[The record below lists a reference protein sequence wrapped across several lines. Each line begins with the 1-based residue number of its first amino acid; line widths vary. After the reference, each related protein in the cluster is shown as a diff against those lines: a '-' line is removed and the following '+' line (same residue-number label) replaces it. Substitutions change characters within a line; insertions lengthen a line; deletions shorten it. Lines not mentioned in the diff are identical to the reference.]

1 MKNIFKHFCLA
12 VLALAALAAC
22 SPEEIVH
29 PSEAGIAKASSV
41 EPVITVDQETNLV
54 TFSIPEGTKAVI
66 PVWQFQ
72 DKSGEWT
79 VYSTRDG
86 LQKTYASAGDY
97 TVRMYLMN
105 ASGVSSDY
113 VERTFHIN
121 NTIMNFDKYV
131 TFMAGGLS
139 GSSKEWRIDNAKAG
153 HMGCGPSG
161 TTGSEW
167 WSAQAD
173 EKKDFGVYDN
183 RMSFSSEKEYIFD
196 PGDAGTVY
204 VNWGVTKSKYTPY
217 WDGTETDYV
226 APAELQ
232 VRSFDFEVEG
242 DDLYIVFPAGTLWP
256 YLPND
261 DFIDNPRLKVESM
274 TAKAMELIS
283 DNGAIA
289 WHFSL
294 TSGAAEKTFDG
305 YKYKADSNLWKPI
318 DDNSDFEITSMY
330 YAHGGSWEGYPDG
343 SMTYTQEGA
352 KWTVNLPFESDQ
364 QWQAQFHIQPTSLPL
379 TSAMNY
385 DFSCIINS
393 STSFNGV
400 TIKLTDNTDDGN
412 FLFAETIEVKAFED
426 YVFYLTDLPGI
437 DAANTKLVFDFGGC
451 RENTEVVIRNIVLKD
466 HAVDDGTVLPDTP
479 DEPEEPEEGA
489 HYDVDNAETNFWLSS
504 EIGFT
509 YWYSAGDWSGQLA
522 PEYEWIN
529 GDQKDFKVVIPDG
542 IGGSEW
548 QGQTHFTIDHPA
560 TADKFYDFCA
570 TLNATESST
579 VTVKLAWEGNDNDNA
594 FFYVNNF
601 QVTAFE
607 DCTFK
612 MPNIYPKDKDG
623 NAIDYDKIAV
633 FFDFGRTPAG
643 TEIEIKDVCFQE
655 HQEPQGGGQDEPDEP
670 DQPTPRPGGTELW
683 DASKVSI
690 TYWYSAGDW
699 SGQLAPEIS
708 EIEGGWSVVIPD
720 GIGGS
725 EWQGQTHF
733 TLDAPAKADKTY
745 DFQVVL
751 NSSADC
757 VATVKLAWEGNDNDN
772 FFFYENNVQLKAYE
786 DVTFV
791 KTELFPKDKDGN
803 PVDYDKIALF
813 IDLGRTPAGETVE
826 IKDLSFKEFSAPV
839 DIWDASKVSITYWYS
854 AGDWSGALAPEISEI
869 SNGWSVV
876 IPDGIGGS
884 EWQGQTHFTLDA
896 PAKADKTYD
905 FQVVLNSSADCVAT
919 VKLAWEGNDND
930 NFFFYENN
938 VQLKAYED
946 VTFKKTDLFPKDKDG
961 NPVDY
966 DKIALF
972 VDLGRTPA
980 GETVEIKDIHFYEK

>member
-1 MKNIFKHFCLA
+1 MKNIFKHFCIA
-12 VLALAALAAC
+12 VLTLAAFAAC
-22 SPEEIVH
+22 APEEIVH
-29 PSEAGIAKASSV
+29 PTEAGIAKASSV
-41 EPVITVDQETNLV
+41 EPVIDVDQETNLV
-54 TFSIPEGTKAVI
+54 TFSIPAGTKAVI

-72 DKSGEWT
+72 DKNGEWSI
-79 VYSTRDG
+79 YSTRDG

-97 TVRMYLMN
+97 AVRMYLMN
-105 ASGVSSDY
+105 ASGVSADY
-113 VERTFHIN
+113 VEKTFHIN
-121 NTIMNFDKYV
+121 NTIMNFDKFV

-139 GSSKEWRIDNAKAG
+139 DSSKEWRLDNSKPG

-161 TTGSEW
+161 TTGTEW

-173 EKKDFGVYDN
+173 EKKAFGVYDS
-183 RMSFSSEKEYIFD
+183 RMTFGSDRSYTFD

-204 VNWGVTKSKYTPY
+204 VNWGVTKSQYTPY
-217 WDGTETDYV
+217 WDGTETDYN

-232 VRSFDFEVEG
+232 ARSFEFEVDG

-283 DNGAIA
+283 DNGGIA

-294 TSGAAEKTFDG
+294 TSGAAEKVFDG
-305 YKYKADSNLWKPI
+305 YKYRADSNFWKPI
-318 DDNSDFEITSMY
+318 DDNSDFTITSMY
-330 YAHGGSWEGYPDG
+330 YAHGGGWEGYPDG

-412 FLFAETIEVKAFED
+412 FLFAETVEVKAFED
-426 YVFYLTDLPGI
+426 YVFYLTDLAGI

-451 RENTEVVIRNIVLKD
+451 REGTEMVIRNIVLKD
-466 HAVDDGTVLPDTP
+466 HAVDDGTVLPDVNP
-479 DEPEEPEEGA
+479 DGPDEPEEGA
-489 HYDVDNAETNFWLSS
+489 HYDVDNSSTNFWLSS
-504 EIGFT
+504 GIGFT

-529 GDQKDFKVVIPDG
+529 GDQKDFKVVIPEG

-560 TADKFYDFCA
+560 SADKFYDFCA
-570 TLNATESST
+570 TLNATETST

-601 QVTAFE
+601 EVKAFE

-612 MPNIYPKDKDG
+612 MPNIQPMGKDG
-623 NAIDYDKIAV
+623 APVDYDKIAL

-643 TEIEIKDVCFQE
+643 TEIEIKDICFQE
-655 HQEPQGGGQDEPDEP
+655 HQEPQGGGTEPGDG
-670 DQPTPRPGGTELW
+670 PRPGGTQIW
-683 DASKVSI
+683 DNSKVAIS
-690 TYWYSAGDW
+690 YWYSAGDW

-708 EIEGGWSVVIPD
+708 EITGGWSVVTPE

-733 TLDAPAKADKTY
+733 TLDAPASAACDY
-745 DFQVVL
+745 DFSVVL
-751 NSSADC
+751 NSSVDC
-757 VATVKLAWEGNDNDN
+757 VVTVKLAWEGNDNDN
-772 FFFYENNVQLKAYE
+772 FFFYDGNVELKAYE
-786 DVTFV
+786 DVTYLRT
-791 KTELFPKDKDGN
+791 KIQPMGKDGA

-826 IKDLSFKEFSAPV
+826 IKDISLKEFSSPV
-839 DIWDASKVSITYWYS
+839 DIWDNSKVSITYWYS
-854 AGDWSGALAPEISEI
+854 AGDWSGQLAPEISEI
-869 SNGWSVV
+869 TGGWSVV
-876 IPDGIGGS
+876 TPEGIGGS

-896 PAKADKTYD
+896 PASADKFYD
-905 FQVVLNSSADCVAT
+905 FSLVLNSSVDCPVT

-930 NFFFYENN
+930 NAFFYEGNF
-938 VQLKAYED
+938 QLTAYED
-946 VTFKKTDLFPKDKDG
+946 VTFKKSDIQPMGKDG
-961 NPVDY
+961 APVDY

-980 GETVEIKDIHFYEK
+980 GETVEIKDIHLYEK

>member
-1 MKNIFKHFCLA
+1 MKNIFKHICLA
-12 VLALAALAAC
+12 VLTLAAFAAC
-22 SPEEIVH
+22 APEEIVH
-29 PSEAGIAKASSV
+29 PTEAGIVKASSV

-54 TFSIPEGTKAVI
+54 TFSIPAGTKAVI

-72 DKSGEWT
+72 DKKGEWT
-79 VYSTRDG
+79 VYSSRDG

-97 TVRMYLMN
+97 AVRMYLMN
-105 ASGVSSDY
+105 ASGVSADY
-113 VERTFHIN
+113 VEKTFHIN
-121 NTIMNFDKYV
+121 NTIMNFDKFV
-131 TFMAGGLS
+131 TFMTGGLS
-139 GSSKEWRIDNAKAG
+139 DSSKEWRIDNAKAG

-161 TTGSEW
+161 TTGTEW
-167 WSAQAD
+167 WSAQPD
-173 EKKDFGVYDN
+173 EKKSFGVYDS
-183 RMSFSSEKEYIFD
+183 RMTFSSDHGYIFD

-204 VNWGVTKSKYTPY
+204 VNWGVKKPQYTPY
-217 WDGTETDYV
+217 WDGTETDYT

-232 VRSFDFEVEG
+232 VRGFEFEVEG

-261 DFIDNPRLKVESM
+261 EFIDNPRLKVESM
-274 TAKAMELIS
+274 TAKEMELIS
-283 DNGAIA
+283 DNGNIA

-294 TSGAAEKTFDG
+294 TSGAAEKVFDG
-305 YKYKADSNLWKPI
+305 YKYKADSNMWKPI

-330 YAHGGSWEGYPDG
+330 YAHGNSWETYPDG
-343 SMTYTQEGA
+343 SMTYTHEGA
-352 KWTVNLPFESDQ
+352 KWAVSLPYESDQ
-364 QWQAQFHIQPTSLPL
+364 QWQAQFHIQPSSLPL
-379 TSAMNY
+379 SASMSY

-393 STSFNGV
+393 STSFKGV
-400 TIKLTDNTDDGN
+400 TIKLTDNSDDGN
-412 FLFAETIEVKAFED
+412 FLFAETVEVLAFED
-426 YVFYLTDLPGI
+426 YVFYLTGLEGI

-451 RENTEVVIRNIVLKD
+451 RENTEILIRNIVLKD
-466 HAVDDGTVLPDTP
+466 HAVDDGTVLPDVGP
-479 DEPEEPEEGA
+479 DEPDTPEEGA

-504 EIGFT
+504 NVDFT
-509 YWYSAGDWSGQLA
+509 YWYSAGDWSGQLT

-529 GDQKDFKVVIPDG
+529 GDQKDFRIVIPEG

-548 QGQTHFTIDHPA
+548 QGQSHFTIEHEA
-560 TADKFYDFCA
+560 TADKTYDFCA
-570 TLNATESST
+570 TVNATESST

-594 FFYVNNF
+594 FFYVNDF

-612 MPNIYPKDKDG
+612 MPAIYPKDKDG
-623 NAIDYDKIAV
+623 NAIDYDRIAL

-643 TEIEIKDVCFQE
+643 TEVEIKDVCFQE
-655 HQEPQGGGQDEPDEP
+655 HQEPQGGNPDDP
-670 DQPTPRPGGTELW
+670 SGRTGGIELW
-683 DASKVSI
+683 DASKVTV

-699 SGQLAPEIS
+699 SGALTPDIA
-708 EIEGGWSVVIPD
+708 EIENGWSVVIPE

-733 TLDAPAKADKTY
+733 TLDAGAKADCTY
-745 DFQVVL
+745 DFKVVL

-786 DVTFV
+786 DITFV
-791 KTELFPKDKDGN
+791 KSEIFPKDKDGN
-803 PVDYDKIALF
+803 AIDYDRIALF

-826 IKDLSFKEFSAPV
+826 IKGLSFQEFRTPV
-839 DIWDASKVSITYWYS
+839 EIWDASKVSVTYWYS
-854 AGDWSGALAPEISEI
+854 AGDWSGQLAPEITAI
-869 SNGWSVV
+869 ANGWSVV
-876 IPDGIGGS
+876 IPEGIGGS

-896 PAKADKTYD
+896 GAKADCSYD
-905 FQVVLNSSADCVAT
+905 FSIVLNSSADCVAT

-938 VQLKAYED
+938 VQLSAYED
-946 VTFKKTDLFPKDKDG
+946 VTFRKPDIYPKDKDG
-961 NPVDY
+961 NAIDY
-966 DKIALF
+966 DRIALF

-980 GETVEIKDIHFYEK
+980 GETVEIKDIHFLEK